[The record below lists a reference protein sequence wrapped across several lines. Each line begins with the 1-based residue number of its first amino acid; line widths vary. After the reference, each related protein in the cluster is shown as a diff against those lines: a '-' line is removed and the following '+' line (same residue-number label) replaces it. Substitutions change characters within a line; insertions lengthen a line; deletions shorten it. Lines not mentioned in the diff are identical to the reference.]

1 MNKAIVAMG
10 LAMALTGLVG
20 CGTTAGDNKRMASAT
35 TPEAP
40 QPSAQTTPAAAD
52 GQMATQVPIPPAVRA
67 ALDQA
72 QSAVGEAQLRG
83 VPTEVPYAILSR
95 AQATAAQGD
104 FATAQ
109 KLAQDAI
116 TASQQSLVQKTN
128 NKAQQALMRLQ
139 RSSRAMRPD
148 QRSRL
153 QAAQLW
159 LADGQGDRANEILN
173 RLATELD
180 ERRR

>member
-1 MNKAIVAMG
+1 MNKAFLAMG
-10 LAMALTGLVG
+10 LAMALTGLAG
-20 CGTTAGDNKRMASAT
+20 CGTTSSDTRMASAT

-40 QPSAQTTPAAAD
+40 QPSAQATPAAAD
-52 GQMATQVPIPPAVRA
+52 GQMVTQPPLPAAVRA

-72 QSAVGEAQLRG
+72 QNAVGEAQLRG
-83 VPTEVPYAILSR
+83 VATDVPYEILSR

-116 TASQQSLVQKTN
+116 TASQQSLIQKTN

-159 LADGQGDRANEILN
+159 LADGQGNRANEILN
-173 RLATELD
+173 RLTTELD